1 MGSNEGRYLAGMYCE
16 CSASLQLHSTPA
28 ILNPVQAVDRQL
40 ENPSALSQFLEKS
53 GVTEVLV
60 CAVTALAYL
69 GTLSFGF
76 IYDDKPVIVDNVMI
90 RSWRFLAH
98 YFIPQISA
106 DVAPPPSGTFYRPI
120 TLLWLRLNY
129 AVFGLNPSGW
139 HVAMVACHVLATY
152 LVFVVVEKL
161 SGNRGTAAIAGLLF
175 GLHPVHVENV
185 AWLSSVN
192 DLLMSLFLLA
202 SFLAY
207 LNFRNGRK
215 LRLWMATSVLLFVL
229 ALLSKETAAVFPF
242 LIFAFA
248 VIFATPRAT
257 GNSIRAWPA
266 WKDGLVSF
274 PYFMA
279 LVIYLAARGMMLHG
293 LVQPIIPLS
302 WATMVLTWPS
312 VLWFDL
318 KSLLFPISSSE
329 FYSLAYV
336 TTPGFGNFVLPS
348 LFLLGALVAA
358 GYWIS
363 KLPDPRLGI
372 FASGFAFATVL
383 PTLYL
388 RAIAPGNFVHDR
400 FLYLPSVGI
409 VILLALA
416 VDQVSTSKTLQRSKT
431 LPGKRSGAQV
441 KWAVVAILCTAGFV
455 GTLSHQ
461 MQWASN
467 ILLYRNAI
475 KFAPQNPV
483 VLDNLANELA
493 NMGRYERAIP
503 LYINAL
509 QLDNRLWLSNYNL
522 GYAYYRTGRLSEAED
537 YLKRAIQIDD
547 KDPDQFIYLAR
558 AQMEQG
564 ELTPA
569 AQNAERALQ
578 RGPLSP
584 GFHFVL
590 AKILETSGDRE
601 RAIAEYRAEVLS
613 HPENALAGSELQR
626 LQ

>member
-1 MGSNEGRYLAGMYCE
+1 M
-16 CSASLQLHSTPA
+16 
-28 ILNPVQAVDRQL
+28 
-40 ENPSALSQFLEKS
+40 
-53 GVTEVLV
+53 
-60 CAVTALAYL
+60 
-69 GTLSFGF
+69 
-76 IYDDKPVIVDNVMI
+76 
-90 RSWRFLAH
+90 
-98 YFIPQISA
+98 
-106 DVAPPPSGTFYRPI
+106 
-120 TLLWLRLNY
+120 RLNY
-129 AVFGLNPSGW
+129 AIFGLNPSGW
-139 HVAMVACHVLATY
+139 HLAMVACHVLATY

-161 SGNRGTAAIAGLLF
+161 SGNRSTAAIAGLLF

-229 ALLSKETAAVFPF
+229 ALLSKETAAVFPL

-248 VIFATPRAT
+248 VIFATPPAA

-279 LVIYLAARGMMLHG
+279 LAIYLAARGMMLHG

-302 WATMVLTWPS
+302 WTTMVLTWPS

-318 KSLLFPISSSE
+318 KYLLFPISSSE

-363 KLPDPRLGI
+363 KLSDPRLGI

-388 RAIAPGNFVHDR
+388 RAIAPANFVHDR

-416 VDQVSTSKTLQRSKT
+416 VDQVSTSKTLQGSKII
-431 LPGKRSGAQV
+431 PGKTSGAPV

-493 NMGRYERAIP
+493 NMGLYERAIP
-503 LYINAL
+503 LYLDAL
-509 QLDNRLWLSNYNL
+509 QLDHRLWLSNYNL

-613 HPENALAGSELQR
+613 HPENALARSELQR
-626 LQ
+626 LQSSQ